1 MDSPSSQTGSQYVAV
16 NVERSETVR
25 LASGVPQG
33 SILDSLLYSGLF
45 AMYVSPIE
53 QVVDAFGIQH
63 HQYADDLM
71 LYLLRHSSTTCR
83 H

>member
-25 LASGVPQG
+25 LASGVPQ
-33 SILDSLLYSGLF
+33 DSSLYSGLF